1 MFGSDGASGS
11 QRVPSVK
18 LSFGFDI
25 RRPSDRRSHI
35 EPLTQLERRTKI
47 LLPACL
53 LLDVLQSS
61 SSAHAGEGAHPGHPT
76 EISTRAYEAGD
87 GDMVVLVTF
96 LYRKGHIVMVR
107 KSTGSFKGFC
117 GVNFCVGILVGM
129 VHGEG

>member
-11 QRVPSVK
+11 QRAPSVK

-47 LLPACL
+47 FLPTCL

-61 SSAHAGEGAHPGHPT
+61 SSARAGEGARPGHLT

-96 LYRKGHIVMVR
+96 LYRKGHIVR
-107 KSTGSFKGFC
+107 LGKARGASRGS
-117 GVNFCVGILVGM
+117 V
-129 VHGEG
+129 E